1 MSWQLIFTS
10 ILSGFTFVVLPIA
23 PVSLWRA
30 RTFCNGSFIY
40 RCRSCFGVHQNM
52 GVMCGVRAVTG
63 SVQPW
68 KITGVT
74 ALISVGL
81 IQIWMC
87 ILILGWGC
95 EAIAAPGV
103 GCAAA
108 HGSVARAICGDLKLS
123 RLNREMRGLYQKALL
138 LGDRRSLAAAQWSWI
153 VERNKTCARK
163 PRAELSACIVQSL
176 DGRIFELK
184 NLAEPG
190 YAASENS
197 PAQSLPRTAPQ
208 SNADCANAVGVVDRA
223 VCSDPNLRHW
233 EDRLGKLYKQALD
246 DPSVRMVLAGD
257 QQRWIGDRT
266 GSCGALS
273 SAQMMDCVLRM
284 TKRRIEQLVQLIN
297 SRDDAQDGAS
307 KIEKILA
314 GQTAVPPGLDADT
327 IDRESARADQS
338 ELIVGDT
345 RNCIRK
351 KVGEAGGNAGS
362 DETRIVAVMAA
373 ACFDDFAKRL
383 SKLELGALAKP
394 SFEMLVH
401 EELSAS
407 K

>member
-1 MSWQLIFTS
+1 M
-10 ILSGFTFVVLPIA
+10 
-23 PVSLWRA
+23 
-30 RTFCNGSFIY
+30 
-40 RCRSCFGVHQNM
+40 
-52 GVMCGVRAVTG
+52 
-63 SVQPW
+63 
-68 KITGVT
+68 T
-74 ALISVGL
+74 ALIRAGL
-81 IQIWMC
+81 IQFWMC

-138 LGDRRSLAAAQWSWI
+138 FGDRRSLIAAQWSWI

-163 PRAELSACIVQSL
+163 PRAELSACIVESL
-176 DGRIFELK
+176 DSRILQLR
-184 NLAEPG
+184 NVAEPA
-190 YAASENS
+190 YAATGGS
-197 PAQSLPRTAPQ
+197 PALLLPRPAPQ
-208 SNADCANAVGVVDRA
+208 SNADCANAVDVIDRA
-223 VCSDPNLRHW
+223 VCRDPNLGHW

-246 DPSVRMVLAGD
+246 DLSVRMILADD
-257 QQRWIGDRT
+257 QQRWIGERT

-273 SAQMMDCVLRM
+273 SSQMSDCVLQM

-297 SRDDAQDGAS
+297 SRDDLQDRAS
-307 KIEKILA
+307 KTEKILA
-314 GQTAVPPGLDADT
+314 GQTVAPPGLDADT

-338 ELIVGDT
+338 ELIVGDA
-345 RNCIRK
+345 RDCIRK
-351 KVGEAGGNAGS
+351 KFGEAGDIAAS
-362 DETRIVAVMAA
+362 DETRIVAVMSA
-373 ACFDDFAKRL
+373 ACFDDFSKRL
-383 SKLELGALAKP
+383 SSLELGALAKP